1 MNLIAGKYVNYQD
14 SLEILSN
21 LDERIERTLSDK
33 PIPITIIIEACNRLA
48 EKINEAEH
56 LPLLMS
62 LGMTEEKAKREL
74 NDVKMM
80 MCKDYLEQRIAIE
93 FDVEN
98 SKSIFEPQFYKPFDI
113 RESVKQTWYPLGV
126 LLHIAA
132 GNIDAL
138 PVFSVIEGL
147 LSGNINI
154 LKLPGSD
161 DGLSVRLLVEL
172 IEIEPR
178 LKEYI
183 YVFDYPSE
191 RIDLIE
197 KMASC
202 ADAVVIWG
210 GEAAVTAV
218 RKLVKPNVK
227 LIEWG
232 HKVSFAYV
240 SGKAVVEGPETDAL
254 LKGIAYNMCDT
265 EQLFCNACQGIYVD
279 TEDFE
284 AVVSFAKRFSAI
296 LQKCS
301 DEMKRDLSPFTI
313 AQKTLEIE
321 TERLEHKPVFK
332 LASTSV
338 IARENP
344 ELELSYMYR
353 NCWVKPLPKSKLFQ
367 VLRPNKNYLQTA
379 ALLCDEEDQ
388 LMLENLMFRAG
399 LVTITDGAHMSK
411 GYCGMPH
418 DGEMPLRRYMKKV
431 SVSI

>member
-1 MNLIAGKYVNYQD
+1 MNLIGGKYVNYQD
-14 SLEILSN
+14 SLEILN
-21 LDERIERTLSDK
+21 HLDERIGQTLMGEPL
-33 PIPITIIIEACNRLA
+33 PIRMIIDACDRLA

-74 NDVKMM
+74 VDVKMM
-80 MCKDYLEQRIAIE
+80 MSKTYLEHRVAME
-93 FDVEN
+93 FDTDI
-98 SKSIFEPQFYKPFDI
+98 SKDI
-113 RESVKQTWYPLGV
+113 LSPNRFIPYDIQQPVKQAWYPLGV

-161 DGLSVRLLVEL
+161 DGLSIKLLIEL

-178 LKEYI
+178 LIDYI

-197 KMASC
+197 KMAEC

-210 GEAAVTAV
+210 GEAAVAAV

-240 SGKAVVEGPETDAL
+240 SGNVLIDNPETDAA

-284 AVVSFAKRFSAI
+284 AVISFAKRFSGI

-301 DEMKRDLSPFTI
+301 DEMQRNLSPFTI

-321 TERLEHKPVFK
+321 TELLENKLVFK
-332 LASTSV
+332 SASTSV
-338 IARENP
+338 IARKNP
-344 ELELSYMYR
+344 DLELSYMFR
-353 NCWVKPLPKSKLFQ
+353 NCWVKPLPRTKLFHT
-367 VLRPNKNYLQTA
+367 LRPNKNYLQTA
-379 ALLCDEEDQ
+379 ALLCDEEAR
-388 LMLENLMFRAG
+388 LTLENLMFRAG

-431 SVSI
+431 TVR

>member
-1 MNLIAGKYVNYQD
+1 MNLIAGKYINYQD
-14 SLEILSN
+14 SLDILN
-21 LDERIERTLSDK
+21 HLDDRIEQTLSAK
-33 PIPITIIIEACNRLA
+33 PIPLEIIIEACNHLA

-98 SKSIFEPQFYKPFDI
+98 PRLIYEPNFFRPFDI
-113 RESVKQTWYPLGV
+113 QASVKQTWYPLGV

-161 DGLSVRLLVEL
+161 DGLSIRLLVEL

-178 LKEYI
+178 LKDYI

-197 KMASC
+197 KMAEC

-240 SGKAVVEGPETDAL
+240 SGKVLIENPETDAA

-279 TEDFE
+279 TDDFE
-284 AVVSFAKRFSAI
+284 AVVSFAKRFSGI

-301 DEMKRDLSPFTI
+301 DEMKRNLNPFTI

-321 TERLEHKPVFK
+321 TERLENKLVFK
-332 LASTSV
+332 SASTSV

-344 ELELSYMYR
+344 DLELSYMFR
-353 NCWVKPLPKSKLFQ
+353 NCWVKPLPRTKLFHT
-367 VLRPNKNYLQTA
+367 LRPNKNYLQTA
-379 ALLCDEEDQ
+379 ALLCDDEAR
-388 LMLENLMFRAG
+388 LTLENLMFRAG

-431 SVSI
+431 TVR